1 MYHFGKRGRNVE
13 SLTNRGCSS
22 GGSCGGD
29 KKLELLHS
37 EPHGNKEIWEIISD
51 ELRKDN
57 KAYYLL

>member
-1 MYHFGKRGRNVE
+1 VGALLVE
-13 SLTNRGCSS
+13 AVVVI
-22 GGSCGGD
+22 